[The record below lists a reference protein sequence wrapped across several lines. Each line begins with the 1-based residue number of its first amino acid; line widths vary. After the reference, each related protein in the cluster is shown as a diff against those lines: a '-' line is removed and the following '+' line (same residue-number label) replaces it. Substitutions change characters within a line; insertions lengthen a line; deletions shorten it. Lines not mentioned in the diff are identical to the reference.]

1 MAAFGPAKLY
11 IQRDVHLFDT
21 RDELAFRRI
30 GSTSRRSSAMGWYEN
45 AFIKRMRR
53 QAERKR
59 PINKLLAA
67 LTRRNSDMWSM
78 MFIGM
83 GLFKLGVFSAVR
95 SYRFYVWIAV
105 IGLLIGM
112 PL

>member
-1 MAAFGPAKLY
+1 MWLKIQIDAIEAK
-11 IQRDVHLFDT
+11 ICS
-21 RDELAFRRI
+21 RRLPSSI

-95 SYRFYVWIAV
+95 SYGFYVWIAV